1 MRLLIL
7 ETTSFDA
14 VKERMDAILNGQHPD
29 STWILFDE
37 PEGLLWTVTAQRME
51 IIRLLHEEGP
61 MTAEAIATRL
71 QRGRMVVGH
80 DLEAL
85 LDSEIIDLDRDARY
99 LFGFDGI
106 MIRLQFPHA
115 EPRGAQS

>member
-7 ETTSFDA
+7 ETIPFDA

-37 PEGLLWTVTAQRME
+37 PDGLLWTVTAQRME

-61 MTAEAIATRL
+61 MTAEAIAMRL

-106 MIRLQFPHA
+106 MIRLRFPHA